1 MKSTGIIRGVDHLGR
16 LVIPKEIRTRLNIQ
30 DDVDSFEIFME
41 GNSVILR
48 KYEPTCVFCGNANGV
63 ISFNGKNICQKCI
76 RELSQKL

>member
-1 MKSTGIIRGVDHLGR
+1 MKSTGIIRGVDHLAR